1 MVAFAVQ
8 NETAF
13 LQCSG
18 SAVDMLFYGLN
29 LLHCNRWRSSHVF
42 IESSIVVSLA
52 NMSSCTVYYNP
63 VPNLCTGLVALL
75 KSSEAEGF
83 NTS

>member
-8 NETAF
+8 NETIF

-18 SAVDMLFYGLN
+18 STTDMFCYGLN
-29 LLHCNRWRSSHVF
+29 LLHWNRWRSSHFF

-63 VPNLCTGLVALL
+63 VPNLCIGLAALL
-75 KSSEAEGF
+75 KSPEAEGL
-83 NTS
+83 NTT